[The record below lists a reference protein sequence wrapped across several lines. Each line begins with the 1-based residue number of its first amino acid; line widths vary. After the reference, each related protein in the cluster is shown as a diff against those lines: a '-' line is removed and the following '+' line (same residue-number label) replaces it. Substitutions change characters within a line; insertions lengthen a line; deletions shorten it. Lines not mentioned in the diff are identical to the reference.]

1 MNHRH
6 HVRPRLVNFAMNEA
20 LQKHGSTTVAHGVAI
35 EIELHDVGGGDQRR
49 RERPRHEKAIGI
61 GRMTR
66 ADVAEAVENAK
77 VGEDAAASHDI
88 FDQSGIDA

>member
-1 MNHRH
+1 
-6 HVRPRLVNFAMNEA
+6 MNEA
-20 LQKHGSTTVAHGVAI
+20 LHKHGSTTVAHGVSI
-35 EIELHDVGGGDQRR
+35 EIELHDVVGGDERR
-49 RERPRHEKAIGI
+49 RERPRQEKVIGI

-66 ADVAEAVENAK
+66 ADVAETVENAK

>member
-20 LQKHGSTTVAHGVAI
+20 FQKHRSTTVAHGVAI